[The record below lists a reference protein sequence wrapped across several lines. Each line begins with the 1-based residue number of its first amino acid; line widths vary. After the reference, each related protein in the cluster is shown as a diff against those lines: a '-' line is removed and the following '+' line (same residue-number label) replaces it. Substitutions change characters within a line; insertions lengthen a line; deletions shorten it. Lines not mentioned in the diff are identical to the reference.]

1 MAGSDNQL
9 FFTRLLTHVLGNSP
23 PSHTMHAMESLLS
36 PSPSWFTTIVYKPF
50 WLLQVIRAATPFIVR
65 NKDVVVKPC
74 IWNFFSALR
83 SSLETSNLKIGSA
96 GFCWGGK
103 YTILFIP
110 RSKPDRPRLRS
121 LSGQDEVPRGVGRS
135 EKAAECGDR
144 GCGYWDQDRYGEGCQ
159 GFCWRRW
166 RICLVN

>member
-83 SSLETSNLKIGSA
+83 SSLRPAISKSAQQDSVGAANILSFLSHEANLIDLGFAAYPAKMKFPGEWDAVKKPLSVAIGDVDIGIKIDTVRDVK
-96 GFCWGGK
+96 GFVGEDGG
-103 YTILFIP
+103 YAL
-110 RSKPDRPRLRS
+110 
-121 LSGQDEVPRGVGRS
+121 
-135 EKAAECGDR
+135 
-144 GCGYWDQDRYGEGCQ
+144 
-159 GFCWRRW
+159 
-166 RICLVN
+166 